1 MRLIAQKPCK
11 FGGKQFLGGE
21 EIPVALV
28 ENPKA
33 QVKRGVIAIAD
44 GGLSPTE
51 LQEVVT
57 QRVKPVFEVLI
68 HTEAEDLPLY
78 LTNDELSVFTEIRQ
92 IGVNSSEDKQKIS
105 ELIRKVESEDLLIM
119 LDALDGRKFVK
130 EEAQARATELS
141 PSETESE
148 EESEEAETE

>member
-11 FGGKQFLGGE
+11 FGGKSFLGGE
-21 EIPVALV
+21 EVPVALV

-33 QVKRGVIAIAD
+33 QEKRGVIAIAD
-44 GGLSPTE
+44 GGLSPDE
-51 LQEVVT
+51 FNEAVSEVGE
-57 QRVKPVFEVLI
+57 VKFEVLI

-92 IGVNSSEDKQKIS
+92 IGVTSSEDKQKIS
-105 ELIRKVESEDLLIM
+105 ELIRNVESEDLLIV

-130 EEAQARATELS
+130 EEAQARAAELS
-141 PSETESE
+141 P
-148 EESEEAETE
+148 SEEAETE

>member
-11 FGGKQFLGGE
+11 FGGKSFLTGE

-33 QVKRGVIAIAD
+33 QEKRGVIAIAKD
-44 GGLSPTE
+44 GESSINVE
-51 LQEVVT
+51 EVVT

-68 HTEAEDLPLY
+68 HTEANDLPLY
-78 LTNDELSVFTEIRQ
+78 ITNDDLLVFTEIRQ
-92 IGVNSSEDKQKIS
+92 IGVNSSEDKQKIA

-141 PSETESE
+141 PSEAESE
-148 EESEEAETE
+148 EESEAETE